1 MEMNVVASGGLSP
14 LAQRQGSPAAQAP
27 QRAMSS
33 PSASSD
39 SRMVRDLGAV
49 LDELGLSPQG
59 EDGGGS
65 SASIRDSMEAFIN
78 TMMGA
83 LQQQQEQQLALQQ
96 QQRQE
101 QEQRKLALEA
111 SSENPLKRD
120 LERLLEQLD
129 QPGEQGKARAPGSEN
144 GQVTENGQV
153 AENEQVAENKD
164 LNPLQS
170 QLTKL
175 LESSGAAES
184 GVTLKE
190 VLSGLASKLP
200 NEPAERKGYRVDT
213 QV

>member
-1 MEMNVVASGGLSP
+1 MEINVVASGGLTP
-14 LAQRQGSPAAQAP
+14 LAQRQGSPAVQAQE
-27 QRAMSS
+27 RAATS
-33 PSASSD
+33 PSTGSD

-59 EDGGGS
+59 EDSSGS
-65 SASIRDSMEAFIN
+65 RISIRDSLEAFIN

-101 QEQRKLALEA
+101 QEQRKLAIDD

-120 LERLLEQLD
+120 LERLLETLD
-129 QPGEQGKARAPGSEN
+129 QQGGQGKESEQG
-144 GQVTENGQV
+144 
-153 AENEQVAENKD
+153 AEIEAV
-164 LNPLQS
+164 NPLQS

-175 LESSGAAES
+175 LESSDAAEN

-200 NEPAERKGYRVDT
+200 SEPAERKGYRVDT
-213 QV
+213 LV

>member
-1 MEMNVVASGGLSP
+1 MKINVVASGGLSP
-14 LAQRQGSPAAQAP
+14 LAQRQGSPAVQAQE
-27 QRAMSS
+27 RAATS
-33 PSASSD
+33 PSTGSD

-59 EDGGGS
+59 ESSGGGTV
-65 SASIRDSMEAFIN
+65 SIRDSLEAFIN
-78 TMMGA
+78 TMMGS

-101 QEQRKLALEA
+101 QEQRKLAIA
-111 SSENPLKRD
+111 DSSENPLKRD
-120 LERLLEQLD
+120 LERLLETLD
-129 QPGEQGKARAPGSEN
+129 QQGGQEKESEQG
-144 GQVTENGQV
+144 
-153 AENEQVAENKD
+153 AEREAA
-164 LNPLQS
+164 NPLQS

-200 NEPAERKGYRVDT
+200 SEPAERKGYRVDT

>member
-14 LAQRQGSPAAQAP
+14 LAQRQGSLAAQAP
-27 QRAMSS
+27 ERATPSS
-33 PSASSD
+33 STGSD
-39 SRMVRDLGAV
+39 SRMVRDLGVV
-49 LDELGLSPQG
+49 LDELGLSPKG
-59 EDGGGS
+59 ADGGGS
-65 SASIRDSMEAFIN
+65 SASIRDSLEAFIN
-78 TMMGA
+78 TMMGS

-96 QQRQE
+96 QQQQE
-101 QEQRKLALEA
+101 QEQRKLAIDD

-120 LERLLEQLD
+120 LERLLETLD
-129 QPGEQGKARAPGSEN
+129 QQGGQGKASEQ
-144 GQVTENGQV
+144 G
-153 AENEQVAENKD
+153 AEIEAV
-164 LNPLQS
+164 NPLQS

-175 LESSGAAES
+175 LESSGAAER

>member
-1 MEMNVVASGGLSP
+1 MEINVVASGGLSP
-14 LAQRQGSPAAQAP
+14 LAQRQGSPAVQAQE
-27 QRAMSS
+27 RAVTS
-33 PSASSD
+33 PSTGGD

-59 EDGGGS
+59 ESRGGGTV
-65 SASIRDSMEAFIN
+65 SIRDSLEAFIN
-78 TMMGA
+78 TMMGS

-101 QEQRKLALEA
+101 QEQRKLAIA
-111 SSENPLKRD
+111 DSSENPLKRD
-120 LERLLEQLD
+120 LERLLEKLD
-129 QPGEQGKARAPGSEN
+129 QQGKQGKESEQG
-144 GQVTENGQV
+144 
-153 AENEQVAENKD
+153 AEREAV
-164 LNPLQS
+164 NPLQS

-200 NEPAERKGYRVDT
+200 SEPAERKGYRVDT

>member
-14 LAQRQGSPAAQAP
+14 LAQRQGSPAAQVP
-27 QRAMSS
+27 ERATPS

-49 LDELGLSPQG
+49 LDELGLSPKG
-59 EDGGGS
+59 EGGGGS

-101 QEQRKLALEA
+101 QEQRKLALEG
-111 SSENPLKRD
+111 SSEDPLKRD
-120 LERLLEQLD
+120 LVRLLETLD
-129 QPGEQGKARAPGSEN
+129 QPGEQGRARAQGSEN
-144 GQVTENGQV
+144 GQVTENEPV
-153 AENEQVAENKD
+153 AESKEV
-164 LNPLQS
+164 NPLQS

-175 LESSGAAES
+175 LESSGAAER

-200 NEPAERKGYRVDT
+200 SEPAERKGYRVDT

>member
-1 MEMNVVASGGLSP
+1 MEINVVASGGLSP
-14 LAQRQGSPAAQAP
+14 LAQRQGTLAAQAP
-27 QRAMSS
+27 ERATPSS
-33 PSASSD
+33 STGSD

-59 EDGGGS
+59 ESRGGGTV
-65 SASIRDSMEAFIN
+65 SIRDSLEAFIN
-78 TMMGA
+78 TMMGS

-101 QEQRKLALEA
+101 QEQRKLAIA
-111 SSENPLKRD
+111 DSSENPLKRD
-120 LERLLEQLD
+120 LERLLETLD
-129 QPGEQGKARAPGSEN
+129 QQGKQGQESE
-144 GQVTENGQV
+144 QEVE
-153 AENEQVAENKD
+153 AEAV
-164 LNPLQS
+164 NPLQS

>member
-1 MEMNVVASGGLSP
+1 MEINVVASGGLSP
-14 LAQRQGSPAAQAP
+14 LAQRQGSPAVQT
-27 QRAMSS
+27 QERAATS
-33 PSASSD
+33 PSTGSD
-39 SRMVRDLGAV
+39 SLVRDLGAV

-59 EDGGGS
+59 ESSGGGTV
-65 SASIRDSMEAFIN
+65 SIRDSLEAFIN
-78 TMMGA
+78 TMMGS

-101 QEQRKLALEA
+101 QEQRKLAIA
-111 SSENPLKRD
+111 DSSENPLKRD
-120 LERLLEQLD
+120 LERLQETLD
-129 QPGEQGKARAPGSEN
+129 QQGGQEKESEQG
-144 GQVTENGQV
+144 
-153 AENEQVAENKD
+153 AEREAV
-164 LNPLQS
+164 NPLQS

-200 NEPAERKGYRVDT
+200 SETAERKGYRVDT

>member
-1 MEMNVVASGGLSP
+1 MGINVVASGGLSP
-14 LAQRQGSPAAQAP
+14 LAQRQGSPAVQAP
-27 QRAMSS
+27 ERAASS
-33 PSASSD
+33 PSTGSD

-59 EDGGGS
+59 ESSGGGTV
-65 SASIRDSMEAFIN
+65 SIRDSLEAFIN
-78 TMMGA
+78 TMMGS

-101 QEQRKLALEA
+101 QEERKLAIA
-111 SSENPLKRD
+111 DSSENPLKRD
-120 LERLLEQLD
+120 LERLLETLD
-129 QPGEQGKARAPGSEN
+129 QQGGQDKESEQG
-144 GQVTENGQV
+144 
-153 AENEQVAENKD
+153 AEREAV
-164 LNPLQS
+164 NPLQS

>member
-1 MEMNVVASGGLSP
+1 MEINVVASGGLSP
-14 LAQRQGSPAAQAP
+14 LAQRQGSLAAQAP
-27 QRAMSS
+27 ERATPSS
-33 PSASSD
+33 STGSD

-49 LDELGLSPQG
+49 LGELGLSPQG
-59 EDGGGS
+59 ESSGGS
-65 SASIRDSMEAFIN
+65 SISIRDSLEGFIN

-101 QEQRKLALEA
+101 QEQRKLAIDD

-120 LERLLEQLD
+120 LDRLLETLD
-129 QPGEQGKARAPGSEN
+129 QQGKQGKESEQGAESEA
-144 GQVTENGQV
+144 V
-153 AENEQVAENKD
+153 
-164 LNPLQS
+164 NPLQS

-175 LESSGAAES
+175 LESSGAAERGIS
-184 GVTLKE
+184 LKD

>member
-1 MEMNVVASGGLSP
+1 MEINVVASGGLPP
-14 LAQRQGSPAAQAP
+14 LAQRQGSPAAQA
-27 QRAMSS
+27 QERAVTL
-33 PSASSD
+33 PSTGSD

-59 EDGGGS
+59 EDSSGS
-65 SASIRDSMEAFIN
+65 RISIRDSLEAFIN

-101 QEQRKLALEA
+101 QEQRKLAIA
-111 SSENPLKRD
+111 DSSENPLKRD
-120 LERLLEQLD
+120 LERLLETLD
-129 QPGEQGKARAPGSEN
+129 QQGGQGKESEPG
-144 GQVTENGQV
+144 
-153 AENEQVAENKD
+153 AEIEAV
-164 LNPLQS
+164 NPLQS

>member
-1 MEMNVVASGGLSP
+1 MEINVVASGGLSP
-14 LAQRQGSPAAQAP
+14 LSQRQGSPAVQAQE
-27 QRAMSS
+27 RAVTS
-33 PSASSD
+33 PSTGSD

-59 EDGGGS
+59 ESSGGGTV
-65 SASIRDSMEAFIN
+65 SIRDSLEAFIN
-78 TMMGA
+78 TMMGS

-101 QEQRKLALEA
+101 QEQRKLAIA
-111 SSENPLKRD
+111 DSSENPLKRD
-120 LERLLEQLD
+120 LERLLETLD
-129 QPGEQGKARAPGSEN
+129 QQGGQGKESEQGVESEA
-144 GQVTENGQV
+144 V
-153 AENEQVAENKD
+153 
-164 LNPLQS
+164 NPLQN

-200 NEPAERKGYRVDT
+200 SETAERKGYRVDT

>member
-14 LAQRQGSPAAQAP
+14 LAQRQGSLAAQAP
-27 QRAMSS
+27 ERATPSS
-33 PSASSD
+33 STGSD

-49 LDELGLSPQG
+49 LDELGLSPKG
-59 EDGGGS
+59 ADGGGS
-65 SASIRDSMEAFIN
+65 SASIRDSLEAFIN
-78 TMMGA
+78 TMMGS

-101 QEQRKLALEA
+101 QEQRKLAIDD

-120 LERLLEQLD
+120 LERLLETLD
-129 QPGEQGKARAPGSEN
+129 QQGKLGKESEQG
-144 GQVTENGQV
+144 
-153 AENEQVAENKD
+153 AEREAV
-164 LNPLQS
+164 NPLQS

-175 LESSGAAES
+175 LESSGAAER

-200 NEPAERKGYRVDT
+200 NEPAKRKGYRVDT

>member
-14 LAQRQGSPAAQAP
+14 LAQRQGSLAAQAP
-27 QRAMSS
+27 ERATPSS
-33 PSASSD
+33 STGSD

-49 LDELGLSPQG
+49 LDELGLSPKG
-59 EDGGGS
+59 ADGGGS
-65 SASIRDSMEAFIN
+65 SASIRDSLEAFIN
-78 TMMGA
+78 TMMGS

-96 QQRQE
+96 QQQQE
-101 QEQRKLALEA
+101 QDQRKLAIDD

-120 LERLLEQLD
+120 LERLLETLD
-129 QPGEQGKARAPGSEN
+129 QQGKLGKESEQG
-144 GQVTENGQV
+144 
-153 AENEQVAENKD
+153 AEREAV
-164 LNPLQS
+164 NPLQS

-175 LESSGAAES
+175 LESSGAAER

-190 VLSGLASKLP
+190 VLWGLASKLP

>member
-1 MEMNVVASGGLSP
+1 MEINVVASGGLSP
-14 LAQRQGSPAAQAP
+14 LVQRQGSPAVQAQE
-27 QRAMSS
+27 RAVTS
-33 PSASSD
+33 PSTGGD

-59 EDGGGS
+59 ESSGGGTV
-65 SASIRDSMEAFIN
+65 SIRDSLEAFIN
-78 TMMGA
+78 TMMGS

-101 QEQRKLALEA
+101 QEQRKLAIA
-111 SSENPLKRD
+111 DSSENPLKRD
-120 LERLLEQLD
+120 LERLLETLD
-129 QPGEQGKARAPGSEN
+129 QQGGQEKESEQG
-144 GQVTENGQV
+144 
-153 AENEQVAENKD
+153 AEREAV
-164 LNPLQS
+164 NPLQS

-200 NEPAERKGYRVDT
+200 NEPAERKGYRFDT

>member
-1 MEMNVVASGGLSP
+1 MEINVVASGGLSP
-14 LAQRQGSPAAQAP
+14 LAQRQGSPAVQALE
-27 QRAMSS
+27 RAVTS
-33 PSASSD
+33 PSTGSD

-59 EDGGGS
+59 ESRGGGTV
-65 SASIRDSMEAFIN
+65 SIRDSLEAFIN
-78 TMMGA
+78 TMMGS

-101 QEQRKLALEA
+101 QEQRKLAIA
-111 SSENPLKRD
+111 DSSENPLKRD
-120 LERLLEQLD
+120 LERLLETLD
-129 QPGEQGKARAPGSEN
+129 QQGGQGKESEPG
-144 GQVTENGQV
+144 
-153 AENEQVAENKD
+153 AEIEAV
-164 LNPLQS
+164 NPLQS

>member
-14 LAQRQGSPAAQAP
+14 LAQRQGSLAAQAP
-27 QRAMSS
+27 ERATPSS
-33 PSASSD
+33 STGSD

-49 LDELGLSPQG
+49 LDELGLSPKG
-59 EDGGGS
+59 ADGGGS
-65 SASIRDSMEAFIN
+65 SASIRDSLEAFIN
-78 TMMGA
+78 TMMGS

-96 QQRQE
+96 QQQQE
-101 QEQRKLALEA
+101 QEQRKLAIDD

-120 LERLLEQLD
+120 LERLLETLD
-129 QPGEQGKARAPGSEN
+129 QQGGQGKASEQ
-144 GQVTENGQV
+144 G
-153 AENEQVAENKD
+153 AEIEAV
-164 LNPLQS
+164 NPLQS

-175 LESSGAAES
+175 LESSGAAER

>member
-14 LAQRQGSPAAQAP
+14 LAQRQGSLAAQAP
-27 QRAMSS
+27 ERATPSS
-33 PSASSD
+33 STGSD

-49 LDELGLSPQG
+49 LDELGLSPKG
-59 EDGGGS
+59 ADGGGS
-65 SASIRDSMEAFIN
+65 SISIRDSLEGFIN

-101 QEQRKLALEA
+101 QEQRKLAIA
-111 SSENPLKRD
+111 DSSENPLKRD
-120 LERLLEQLD
+120 LERLLETLD
-129 QPGEQGKARAPGSEN
+129 QQAGQGTESEQG
-144 GQVTENGQV
+144 
-153 AENEQVAENKD
+153 AEIEAV
-164 LNPLQS
+164 NPLQS

-200 NEPAERKGYRVDT
+200 NESAERKGYRVDT

>member
-1 MEMNVVASGGLSP
+1 MEINVVASGGLSP
-14 LAQRQGSPAAQAP
+14 LAQRQGSPAVQALE
-27 QRAMSS
+27 RAVTS
-33 PSASSD
+33 PSTGSG

-59 EDGGGS
+59 ESRGGGTV
-65 SASIRDSMEAFIN
+65 SIRDSLEAFIN
-78 TMMGA
+78 TMMGS
-83 LQQQQEQQLALQQ
+83 LQQQQEQQLVLQQ

-101 QEQRKLALEA
+101 QEQRKLAIA
-111 SSENPLKRD
+111 DSSENPLKRD
-120 LERLLEQLD
+120 LERLLETLD
-129 QPGEQGKARAPGSEN
+129 QQGGQEKESEQG
-144 GQVTENGQV
+144 
-153 AENEQVAENKD
+153 AEREAV
-164 LNPLQS
+164 NPLQN

>member
-1 MEMNVVASGGLSP
+1 MEINVVASGGLSP
-14 LAQRQGSPAAQAP
+14 LAQRQGSPAVQAQE
-27 QRAMSS
+27 RTVTS
-33 PSASSD
+33 PSTGGD

-59 EDGGGS
+59 ESSGGGTV
-65 SASIRDSMEAFIN
+65 SIRDSLEAFIN
-78 TMMGA
+78 TMMGS

-101 QEQRKLALEA
+101 QEQRKLAIA
-111 SSENPLKRD
+111 DSSENPLKRD
-120 LERLLEQLD
+120 LERLLETLD
-129 QPGEQGKARAPGSEN
+129 QQGGQGKESEQG
-144 GQVTENGQV
+144 
-153 AENEQVAENKD
+153 AEREAV
-164 LNPLQS
+164 NPLQN

-175 LESSGAAES
+175 LESSGAVES

-200 NEPAERKGYRVDT
+200 SEPAERKGYRVDT

>member
-1 MEMNVVASGGLSP
+1 MEINVVASGGLTP
-14 LAQRQGSPAAQAP
+14 LVQRQGSPAVQAQE
-27 QRAMSS
+27 RAATS
-33 PSASSD
+33 PSTGSD
-39 SRMVRDLGAV
+39 SRIVRDLGAV
-49 LDELGLSPQG
+49 LDELGLSPKG
-59 EDGGGS
+59 ADGGGS
-65 SASIRDSMEAFIN
+65 SISIRDSLEAFIN
-78 TMMGA
+78 TMMGS

-101 QEQRKLALEA
+101 QEQRKLAIA
-111 SSENPLKRD
+111 DSSENPLKRD
-120 LERLLEQLD
+120 LERLLETLD
-129 QPGEQGKARAPGSEN
+129 QQGGQEKESEPG
-144 GQVTENGQV
+144 
-153 AENEQVAENKD
+153 AEREAV
-164 LNPLQS
+164 NPLQS

>member
-1 MEMNVVASGGLSP
+1 MEINVVASGGLTP
-14 LAQRQGSPAAQAP
+14 LAQRQRSPAAQA
-27 QRAMSS
+27 QERAVTS
-33 PSASSD
+33 PSTGSD

-59 EDGGGS
+59 EDSSGS
-65 SASIRDSMEAFIN
+65 RISIRDSLEAFIN

-101 QEQRKLALEA
+101 QEQRKLAIA
-111 SSENPLKRD
+111 DSSENPLKRD
-120 LERLLEQLD
+120 LERLLETLD
-129 QPGEQGKARAPGSEN
+129 QQGGQGKESEPG
-144 GQVTENGQV
+144 
-153 AENEQVAENKD
+153 AEIEAV
-164 LNPLQS
+164 NPLQS

>member
-14 LAQRQGSPAAQAP
+14 LAQRQGSLAAQAP
-27 QRAMSS
+27 ERATPSS
-33 PSASSD
+33 STGSD

-49 LDELGLSPQG
+49 LDELGLSPKG
-59 EDGGGS
+59 ADGGGS
-65 SASIRDSMEAFIN
+65 SASIRDSLEAFIN
-78 TMMGA
+78 TMMGS

-101 QEQRKLALEA
+101 QEQRKLAIDD

-120 LERLLEQLD
+120 LDRLLETLD
-129 QPGEQGKARAPGSEN
+129 QQGKQGKESEQG
-144 GQVTENGQV
+144 
-153 AENEQVAENKD
+153 AEIEAV
-164 LNPLQS
+164 NPLQS

-175 LESSGAAES
+175 LESSGAAER

-200 NEPAERKGYRVDT
+200 SEPAERKGYRVDT

>member
-27 QRAMSS
+27 ERATPS
-33 PSASSD
+33 PSTGSD

-59 EDGGGS
+59 ESSGGS
-65 SASIRDSMEAFIN
+65 SVSIRDSLEAFIN
-78 TMMGA
+78 TMMGS

-101 QEQRKLALEA
+101 QEQRKLAIDD

-120 LERLLEQLD
+120 LERLLETLD
-129 QPGEQGKARAPGSEN
+129 RRGGQGRARAPGSEN
-144 GQVTENGQV
+144 GQVTENEPV
-153 AENEQVAENKD
+153 AESKEV
-164 LNPLQS
+164 NPLQS

-200 NEPAERKGYRVDT
+200 NEHAERKGYRVDT

>member
-1 MEMNVVASGGLSP
+1 MEMNVVASGGLTP
-14 LAQRQGSPAAQAP
+14 LAQRQGSPAVQAQE
-27 QRAMSS
+27 RAASS
-33 PSASSD
+33 PSTGSD

-49 LDELGLSPQG
+49 LDELGLSPKG
-59 EDGGGS
+59 EDSSGS
-65 SASIRDSMEAFIN
+65 SISIRDSLEAFIN
-78 TMMGA
+78 TMMGS

-101 QEQRKLALEA
+101 QEQRKLSIAD

-120 LERLLEQLD
+120 LERLLETLD
-129 QPGEQGKARAPGSEN
+129 QQGGQEKESEQG
-144 GQVTENGQV
+144 
-153 AENEQVAENKD
+153 AEREAV
-164 LNPLQS
+164 NPLQS

-200 NEPAERKGYRVDT
+200 SEPAERKGYRVDT

>member
-1 MEMNVVASGGLSP
+1 MEMKVVASGGLSP
-14 LAQRQGSPAAQAP
+14 LVQRQGSLAAQAP
-27 QRAMSS
+27 ERATPS
-33 PSASSD
+33 PSTGSD

-59 EDGGGS
+59 ESSGGS
-65 SASIRDSMEAFIN
+65 SISIRDSLEGFIN

-101 QEQRKLALEA
+101 QEQRKLAIDD

-120 LERLLEQLD
+120 LDRLLETLD
-129 QPGEQGKARAPGSEN
+129 QQGEQGTESEQ
-144 GQVTENGQV
+144 G
-153 AENEQVAENKD
+153 AEREAV
-164 LNPLQS
+164 NPLQS

-175 LESSGAAES
+175 LESSGAAER

>member
-1 MEMNVVASGGLSP
+1 MNVVASGGLSP
-14 LAQRQGSPAAQAP
+14 LAQRQGSLAAQAP
-27 QRAMSS
+27 ERATPS
-33 PSASSD
+33 PSTGSD

-49 LDELGLSPQG
+49 LDELGLSPQA
-59 EDGGGS
+59 ESSGGS
-65 SASIRDSMEAFIN
+65 SISIRDSLEGFIN

-101 QEQRKLALEA
+101 QEQRKLAIDD

-120 LERLLEQLD
+120 LERLLETLD
-129 QPGEQGKARAPGSEN
+129 QQGGQGKASEQ
-144 GQVTENGQV
+144 G
-153 AENEQVAENKD
+153 AEIEAV
-164 LNPLQS
+164 NPLQS

-175 LESSGAAES
+175 LESSGAAER

-213 QV
+213 RV

>member
-14 LAQRQGSPAAQAP
+14 LAQRQGSLAAQAP
-27 QRAMSS
+27 ERATPSS
-33 PSASSD
+33 STGSD

-49 LDELGLSPQG
+49 LDELGLSPKG
-59 EDGGGS
+59 ADGGGS
-65 SASIRDSMEAFIN
+65 SASIRDSLEAFIN
-78 TMMGA
+78 TMMGS

-101 QEQRKLALEA
+101 QEQRKLAIDD

-120 LERLLEQLD
+120 LERLLETLD
-129 QPGEQGKARAPGSEN
+129 QQGKLGKESEQG
-144 GQVTENGQV
+144 
-153 AENEQVAENKD
+153 AEREAV
-164 LNPLQS
+164 NPLQS

-175 LESSGAAES
+175 LESSGAAER

>member
-1 MEMNVVASGGLSP
+1 MEINVVASGGLTP
-14 LAQRQGSPAAQAP
+14 LSQRQGSPAVQAQE
-27 QRAMSS
+27 RAATS
-33 PSASSD
+33 PSTGSD

-59 EDGGGS
+59 EDSSGGGI
-65 SASIRDSMEAFIN
+65 SIRDSLEAFIN
-78 TMMGA
+78 TMMGS

-101 QEQRKLALEA
+101 QEQRKLSIAD

-120 LERLLEQLD
+120 LERLLETLD
-129 QPGEQGKARAPGSEN
+129 QQGGQEKESEQG
-144 GQVTENGQV
+144 
-153 AENEQVAENKD
+153 AEREAV
-164 LNPLQS
+164 NPLQS

-200 NEPAERKGYRVDT
+200 SEPAERKGYRVDT

>member
-14 LAQRQGSPAAQAP
+14 LAQRQGSLAAQAP
-27 QRAMSS
+27 ERATPS
-33 PSASSD
+33 PSTGSD

-49 LDELGLSPQG
+49 LDELGLSPQA
-59 EDGGGS
+59 ESSGGS
-65 SASIRDSMEAFIN
+65 SISIRDSLEGFIN

-101 QEQRKLALEA
+101 QEQRKLAIDD

-120 LERLLEQLD
+120 LEHLLETLD
-129 QPGEQGKARAPGSEN
+129 QQGGQGKASEQ
-144 GQVTENGQV
+144 G
-153 AENEQVAENKD
+153 AEIEAV
-164 LNPLQS
+164 NPLQS

-175 LESSGAAES
+175 LESSGAAER

-200 NEPAERKGYRVDT
+200 SEPAERKGYRVDT

>member
-1 MEMNVVASGGLSP
+1 MEINVVASGGLTP
-14 LAQRQGSPAAQAP
+14 LAQRQGSSAVQAP
-27 QRAMSS
+27 ERATPSS
-33 PSASSD
+33 STGSD

-59 EDGGGS
+59 ESSGGGTV
-65 SASIRDSMEAFIN
+65 SIRDSLEAFIN
-78 TMMGA
+78 TMMGS

-101 QEQRKLALEA
+101 QEQRKLAIA
-111 SSENPLKRD
+111 DSSENPLKRD
-120 LERLLEQLD
+120 LERLLETLD
-129 QPGEQGKARAPGSEN
+129 QQGGQGKESEQGAESEA
-144 GQVTENGQV
+144 V
-153 AENEQVAENKD
+153 
-164 LNPLQS
+164 NPLQN

-200 NEPAERKGYRVDT
+200 SETAERKGYRVDT

>member
-1 MEMNVVASGGLSP
+1 MEINVVASGGLSP
-14 LAQRQGSPAAQAP
+14 LAQRQGSPAVQAQE
-27 QRAMSS
+27 RAVTS
-33 PSASSD
+33 PSTGGD

-59 EDGGGS
+59 QSSGGGTV
-65 SASIRDSMEAFIN
+65 SIRDSLEAFIN
-78 TMMGA
+78 TMMGS

-101 QEQRKLALEA
+101 QEQRKLAIA
-111 SSENPLKRD
+111 DSSENPLKRD
-120 LERLLEQLD
+120 LERLLETLD
-129 QPGEQGKARAPGSEN
+129 QQGGQEKESEQG
-144 GQVTENGQV
+144 
-153 AENEQVAENKD
+153 AEREAV
-164 LNPLQS
+164 NPLQS

-184 GVTLKE
+184 GGTLKE